1 MRALVIDTRGSEPVA
16 CLRSLDGLDDVRA
29 AAGGHIDLTTVG
41 TLMTVHYTADLSA
54 RGLSHD
60 ETATHLGRMFT
71 DYTTADRRRI
81 LHAIPGTVVVTGPRD
96 VHDRLTSCPQWLLA
110 EYDLADT
117 SRPDL
122 PTPKYAGCSL
132 VAVPL
137 RWTQTQCRASE

>member
-16 CLRSLDGLDDVRA
+16 CLRSLDGLDDVHA
-29 AAGGHIDLTTVG
+29 AAGGHLDLTIVG

>member
-16 CLRSLDGLDDVRA
+16 CLRSLDGLDGVRH
-29 AAGGHIDLTTVG
+29 AAGGHLDMTIVG

-60 ETATHLGRMFT
+60 ETATHLGRMFM
-71 DYTTADRRRI
+71 DYTTADRQRI

-96 VHDRLTSCPQWLLA
+96 ADEVLTSCPQWLLA
-110 EYDLADT
+110 EYGLADT

-122 PTPKYAGCSL
+122 PTPKYAGCSAE
-132 VAVPL
+132 AVPA
-137 RWTQTQCRASE
+137 RWTQTHCRPAE